1 MKTYSEFIAE
11 AQRIIKGR
19 TEYHGTTASRAKSIQ
34 QGGFRGSEGILG
46 KGVYSTPSKKEAKFH
61 AKRQSGENDEP
72 KVLQL
77 KSFASKKNTHRIH
90 ARNMYDKLPSSD
102 PLKKNVTSR
111 VRDRAQA
118 HLKKGKEVV
127 VTNVTDKEGK
137 AVSKEIIKS
146 PEKATKQLVKNPA
159 PIIKKSNKKR

>member
-1 MKTYSEFIAE
+1 
-11 AQRIIKGR
+11 
-19 TEYHGTTASRAKSIQ
+19 
-34 QGGFRGSEGILG
+34 
-46 KGVYSTPSKKEAKFH
+46 
-61 AKRQSGENDEP
+61 
-72 KVLQL
+72 
-77 KSFASKKNTHRIH
+77 
-90 ARNMYDKLPSSD
+90 MYDRLPSSD

-146 PEKATKQLVKNPA
+146 PEKATKQLIKNPA
-159 PIIKKSNKKR
+159 PIIKKSNKRK